1 MSKLVNHLPAPVM
14 RLWERF
20 IQILDARAARE
31 VNAWGASLEYKRRY
45 TNPDTAK
52 LYRRG
57 P

>member
-1 MSKLVNHLPAPVM
+1 MSKFVKQIPAPIM
-14 RLWERF
+14 RLWEQF
-20 IQILDARAARE
+20 IDILDARAARE

-52 LYRRG
+52 LYRRL